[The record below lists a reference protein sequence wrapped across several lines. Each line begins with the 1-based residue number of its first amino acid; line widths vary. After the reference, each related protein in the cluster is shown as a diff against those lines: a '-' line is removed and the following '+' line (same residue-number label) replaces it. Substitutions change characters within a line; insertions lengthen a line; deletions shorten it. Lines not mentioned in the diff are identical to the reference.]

1 MDTPPINKMLSSL
14 VNEDNYDIS
23 VYKLN
28 ANSLF
33 PVDPY
38 LEITG
43 NSEPSSTLTVKLIN
57 KILESFS
64 LYGIKNLKELNKDI
78 SVMLKLSTDAKM
90 KLDIILVEY
99 YVRFSKLMDTHL
111 YEFMSLHK
119 TNTLE
124 ELIAHTKFSY
134 VSSIDVC
141 LVNVTDR
148 YAFGY
153 TVSITVDAYWRK

>member
-14 VNEDNYDIS
+14 INSNSYNIS
-23 VYKLN
+23 LYKID

-38 LEITG
+38 IEITG
-43 NSEPSSTLTVKLIN
+43 NSEPAPRLTVKLIN
-57 KILESFS
+57 AILESFS
-64 LYGIKNLKELNKDI
+64 LYGIKNLKELNNSI
-78 SVMLKLSTDAKM
+78 SVMLKLSNETKI

-124 ELIAHTKFSY
+124 ELIMHTKFSY
-134 VSSIDVC
+134 VSSIDIH
-141 LVNVTDR
+141 LTNTTDK
-148 YAFGY
+148 YSFGY
-153 TVSITVDAYWRK
+153 NVIIEVDAYWRK